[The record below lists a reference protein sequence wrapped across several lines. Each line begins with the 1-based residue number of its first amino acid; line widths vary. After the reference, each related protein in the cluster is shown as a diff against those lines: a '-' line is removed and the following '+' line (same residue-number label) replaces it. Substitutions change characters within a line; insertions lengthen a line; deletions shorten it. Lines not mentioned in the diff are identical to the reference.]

1 MKNFLKKN
9 VWDALSVFYIS
20 LTIIFL
26 IIKWYI
32 YPIFIDIYY
41 HIAAMQGYNLAG
53 GITLNAY
60 WEYAPFG
67 RVQLYPPLLHLFM
80 LSLLKLG
87 IPITFIAQF
96 ISFVMFPLTL
106 IVLWLV
112 LRGIFNKKTAFFSV
126 ILLGSMVPF
135 LWQSAVTSAA
145 SLTQILGLIAFY
157 SIEKDK
163 KIATPIILTLLLYS
177 HIAIPYF
184 YLVSFLVYAFFRK
197 ERRKL
202 ILVSILISLAAF
214 SPWLIHLLRNIQYL
228 HPNNA
233 LAQKDMRVPMPT
245 PVYLFLWGF
254 GAIGAFFS
262 VKNKNKYLWP
272 LILLVILI
280 PIAFFYP
287 NRFWDVHSFI
297 PLSIL
302 SSFGIY
308 YIYIFL
314 TQRNGN
320 AGIII
325 GHIILFTTLFIVL
338 LTIPVANVGR
348 ISSISLRK
356 AVIPALIKID
366 KNNKEL
372 LNRKPGK
379 GKAASILNKRN
390 ISLATFI
397 KLNSKEGDTIYIPN
411 GALAD
416 FTFALSGR
424 AVSSGM
430 LKEVQPY
437 KRPLPQDCTFFVIQG
452 NVDGLPPGGLQP
464 HFVLLRQVAGY
475 TIFKNKFSTKSIP
488 PPKPI
493 IPNWILLLIIY
504 GAALIAGY
512 DMIKNKT

>member
-1 MKNFLKKN
+1 MRNFLKKN
-9 VWDALSVFYIS
+9 VWDALSILYIS
-20 LTIIFL
+20 LTILFL

-87 IPITFIAQF
+87 IPIIFIAQF
-96 ISFVMFPLTL
+96 TSFVMFPLTL

-112 LRGIFNKKTAFFSV
+112 LRDVFNKKIAFFSV

-145 SLTQILGLIAFY
+145 SLTQILGLLAFY
-157 SIEKDK
+157 SIEKGK
-163 KIATPIILTLLLYS
+163 KIATPMLLTLLLYS
-177 HIAIPYF
+177 HLAIPYF
-184 YLVSFLVYAFFRK
+184 YIVSFLIYALFRK
-197 ERRKL
+197 KRRKL
-202 ILVSILISLAAF
+202 ILISTLISLVAF
-214 SPWLIHLLRNIQYL
+214 SPWLIHLLKNIQYL
-228 HPNNA
+228 RPNNA
-233 LAQKDMRVPMPT
+233 LAQKNMRVPMPI

-254 GAIGAFFS
+254 GAIGTFFS
-262 VKNKNKYLWP
+262 IKYKGKYLWP
-272 LILLVILI
+272 VILLVILA

-287 NRFWDVHSFI
+287 NRFWDAHSFI

-314 TQRNGN
+314 TQKNNN
-320 AGIII
+320 ARTVI
-325 GHIILFTTLFIVL
+325 GYTILSITLFIVI
-338 LTIPVANVGR
+338 LTIPVVNIGR

-356 AVIPALIKID
+356 AVIPTLIKIN
-366 KNNKEL
+366 KNNKEFV
-372 LNRKPGK
+372 NKGPGK
-379 GKAASILNKRN
+379 NKTASILSKRN
-390 ISLATFI
+390 ISLAHFI
-397 KLNSKEGDTIYIPN
+397 KLNSKKGDTVYIPN

-416 FTFALSGR
+416 FIFTFSDR
-424 AVSSGM
+424 TVSSGM
-430 LKEVQPY
+430 LREVRPY
-437 KRPLPQDCTFFVIQG
+437 RRPLPQDCTFFVIQG
-452 NVDGLPPGGLQP
+452 NVNGLPPDFQP

-475 TIFKNKFSTKSIP
+475 TIFKNKFPTKP
-488 PPKPI
+488 VPTPKPTI
-493 IPNWILLLIIY
+493 SNWILLLTIY
-504 GAALIAGY
+504 GTILIAGY
-512 DMIKNKT
+512 DMIKNKA